1 MDAVNLINCH
11 IFVCSECCGETDGTG
26 FPGSLKHLLD

>member
-11 IFVCSECCGETDGTG
+11 IFVCSECCGETAQD
-26 FPGSLKHLLD
+26 SHLLV